1 MICRY
6 MIVYYSYLHK
16 DVVVIQYGDLRDG
29 TTEVEKNIA
38 VFLGPDSSVVFHN
51 NNTTPIR
58 MKCLSLWIVLLAFHT
73 VHAAASSA
81 TSTGLTPSL
90 SGMSP
95 RFTRF
100 SNFLLK
106 AQQEIIA
113 TLEKE
118 DGKELFVQDPWTK
131 QSRTDGTLE
140 GHGIT
145 AVMQRGDLLEK
156 GAVSTTIITGRL
168 TEERAKAISSRSGN
182 PDIVVGKSYAA
193 AALSLVLHSK
203 NPMVRA
209 SPCRVLF

>member
-1 MICRY
+1 MR
-6 MIVYYSYLHK
+6 
-16 DVVVIQYGDLRDG
+16 
-29 TTEVEKNIA
+29 
-38 VFLGPDSSVVFHN
+38 
-51 NNTTPIR
+51 
-58 MKCLSLWIVLLAFHT
+58 CLSLWIVLLAFHT
-73 VHAAASSA
+73 VHAVASST
-81 TSTGLTPSL
+81 TSTGLAPSL